1 MRHQLILGDDSSTD
15 YTITVRKDLVQMA
28 MNGSHAHGGGQVEV
42 VYEIPTEKDDEL
54 FVQKIMY
61 GEFCSES
68 VGSNEI
74 TVESETLFDLA
85 ENGTTPIMS
94 MIYINRTSI
103 DSSPYYSVSDD
114 GRFGNIEFCVRSDFG
129 ERTYQNLTSGEMV
142 NASISYSEE
151 RFIIQVDL
159 TVGFSQASLV
169 TDAQK
174 DSIRSDSALVIV
186 STVQVCLCEQS
197 TLACIDINDSPLYNQ
212 NDNLNVCVD
221 VGSESL
227 VTGFRDVY
235 LTQQSTGIQLRT
247 ADSSGTISPLAFAK
261 QLDSSRAMISTR
273 LFSAFFNNL
282 QNEESTV
289 KMSGFVNVGF
299 AHATSGTRKL
309 ESDDRIAQGEF
320 SVVARLT
327 NIDASSSP
335 RSYFS
340 TAIIF
345 MILSVGVLLAV

>member
-28 MNGSHAHGGGQVEV
+28 MNGSHTHGGQVEV
-42 VYEIPTEKDDEL
+42 VYEIPTEKDNEL
-54 FVQKIMY
+54 FAQTIKYVY
-61 GEFCSES
+61 GDFCSES

-74 TVESETLFDLA
+74 TVESEKLFDLA
-85 ENGTTPIMS
+85 ANGTTPIMS
-94 MIYINRTSI
+94 LIHINRTAI

-129 ERTYQNLTSGEMV
+129 ERTYQNLTTGEMA
-142 NASISYSEE
+142 NASVSFSEE
-151 RFIIQVDL
+151 KFIVQVDL
-159 TVGFSQASLV
+159 TVGFSQALLV
-169 TDAQK
+169 TFAQD
-174 DSIRSDSALVIV
+174 DSIRSDNALVIV
-186 STVQVCLCEQS
+186 SAVEVCLCEQN
-197 TLACIDINDSPLYNQ
+197 TLACIDINDTPLYNQ

-221 VGSESL
+221 VGSESV

-247 ADSSGTISPLAFAK
+247 ADSVGTISPLAFAT

-273 LFSAFFNNL
+273 LFSAFFNTL

-309 ESDDRIAQGEF
+309 ESTDRIAQGEF
-320 SVVARLT
+320 SIVADRKSVV
-327 NIDASSSP
+327 
-335 RSYFS
+335 
-340 TAIIF
+340 
-345 MILSVGVLLAV
+345 